1 MLRNKYLPATVLLL
15 ALLLIS
21 CSRPPQDSASGDAK
35 QAPSPAGAKSP
46 GGQSGKSSP
55 KAAASPAPS
64 PAADATEWSLTT
76 AVVNILDKAHHT
88 GSIVERGQC
97 GSRNIVQ
104 VYSFRTPV
112 TLEPMAAALNEI
124 SQRYPDLQWRE
135 AGEGRVRV
143 TDGSARAGLLKVRVK
158 EFLVIEDRPPQ
169 AALAAL
175 WKTEEVAAYMA
186 KRHVRFARQT
196 SSRSVAPRKQRPTV
210 VHMKNATVQEIM
222 DRIVDSY
229 RAPAGSGLHKV
240 WVYRE
245 CQSGAET
252 VVEVRVQ

>member
-1 MLRNKYLPATVLLL
+1 MFINKYLAAVALAGLLV
-15 ALLLIS
+15 S
-21 CSRPPQDSASGDAK
+21 CSRPPQDSAS
-35 QAPSPAGAKSP
+35 S
-46 GGQSGKSSP
+46 GGSK
-55 KAAASPAPS
+55 AASPSGSKSSAPGSKAGAAALPKPSAS
-64 PAADATEWSLTT
+64 PTPEPTEWSLAA
-76 AVVNILDKAHHT
+76 AVVSILDKAHHT

-104 VYSFRTPV
+104 VYTFRAPV
-112 TLEPMAAALNEI
+112 MLEPMAAALNEI
-124 SQRYPDLQWRE
+124 SKRYPDLQWRE

-143 TDGSARAGLLKVRVK
+143 TDNSARAGLLKVRVK

-196 SSRSVAPRKQRPTV
+196 TSRTPAPRKQSPTV
-210 VHMKNATVQEIM
+210 IHLKNATVQEIM

-245 CQSGAET
+245 CQSGVET
-252 VVEVRVQ
+252 VVEVKVL

>member
-1 MLRNKYLPATVLLL
+1 MNKRYLPASALAVVLLL
-15 ALLLIS
+15 SS
-21 CSRPPQDSASGDAK
+21 CSRPPQDSAPGDAK
-35 QAPSPAGAKSP
+35 NAASPAGAKSP
-46 GGQSGKSSP
+46 NGQSGKSSP
-55 KAAASPAPS
+55 KAAASPASS
-64 PAADATEWSLTT
+64 PATDATECSLAT
-76 AVVNILDKAHHT
+76 AVVSILEKAHHT

-104 VYSFRTPV
+104 VYTFRTPV
-112 TLEPMAAALNEI
+112 MLEPMPAALNEI
-124 SQRYPDLQWRE
+124 SKRYPDIQWRE
-135 AGEGRVRV
+135 AGEGHVRI
-143 TDGSARAGLLKVRVK
+143 TDHSARAGLLKVRVK

-169 AALAAL
+169 AALGAL

-186 KRHVRFARQT
+186 KRHVRFARQL
-196 SSRSVAPRKQRPTV
+196 SSRSKAQRKQRPTV

-252 VVEVRVQ
+252 VVEVKVQ